1 MAPPRKQRTVLR
13 PLRLTRTVV
22 ISDVHI
28 GNGARTCWYQPAV
41 HEPYLTALLDWVIAH
56 ASDWELPVGKL
67 VILGDFFDFWMYPP
81 DQRPPAIDD
90 IIAANPCILGPGGK
104 LAEAVAALQGNVT
117 YLRGNHDI
125 SLGQEDLDRLPL
137 GGHRITLADDIVV
150 ESGLVLTHGH
160 LFTMFNAPDP
170 RYPGE
175 QPVGH
180 FVSRAIA
187 HLVENTLAPG
197 KTAADLAGQGSPY
210 GFSLDSFAATLKAD
224 LTGPSVTSTLLDYFS
239 ARCGLAED
247 APITMADGSTT
258 TLSAARA
265 KYDGLWDDW
274 VARYGGGEAG
284 ETVAAKAA
292 YADYDGTYLA
302 WFAQQAAWDRAAL
315 GAVTGHTHVPR
326 QGITNST
333 IQYLNCGFE
342 CPSAP
347 DMSQAG
353 KTFNFGVIA
362 PDGTPALWVI
372 AGGDEG
378 YVVAPVDHPPADQ
391 VTCALFSD
399 FSCYVSITNATPQ
412 ELRKTSETVD
422 NGYYVVHPPDTIP
435 PGETRHFW
443 LQDLAGIFGA
453 EGGVTYTP
461 AEGGAPLDFAY
472 GCPTAYFRNYASG
485 GSSLQASST
494 SPPDPQ
500 QPGNVVPP
508 SGHPLF
514 VDFRVDGEAGS
525 AVGNWT
531 PRSLLAL
538 AVDAAG
544 FRYDPLQDI
553 IYSKMD
559 PLQRKFGYAY
569 GYDAGALA
577 MNAIIDCEP
586 IFFDYAGKTWMIE
599 LWKGQYG
606 LETGCEIGVYNR
618 SIGSSSL
625 FYSVLDPTV
634 GNRPGDPNPEHSL
647 FFDCAS
653 DSELL
658 TMSSVLYRN
667 GQRVFSRGPEPHWWL
682 TGFRWG
688 LLSDPGDLTMDVTI
702 ECLDAVMT
710 SALVG
715 ALRNMGYAN
724 VDVNGNT
731 VAFTFATPKTPQP
744 RAAYPQLVSIVR
756 AANQEIVGAYDSLG
770 LASNDPNT
778 VGDQAA
784 AVIANAFAIYS
795 EEFFASVV
803 AGLAQLLGIDASSAL
818 RTLTEDF
825 LVALGDASQFLTNA
839 GYRLAD
845 WVDAIAGFISEVLDF
860 SCVVEVSNRGG
871 PYELALDSSA
881 IVYGDW
887 AVPPPATIAPG
898 GAARFWLKD
907 PKPSIHGADGWVSY
921 SYTDSRGTGQS
932 VRFGFDCPTGFD
944 PNVATT
950 SSGAFGLYTKS
961 GAVTSAWNALDSVVA
976 WGHPLYVTFV
986 WGNAPLPGDV

>member
-1 MAPPRKQRTVLR
+1 MSSERQIVFR
-13 PLRLTRTVV
+13 PFYKTVV

-28 GNGARTCWYQPAV
+28 GTGAPTCWYQPAV
-41 HEPYLTALLDWVIAH
+41 HEPYLTALLDWVIAR
-56 ASDWELPVGKL
+56 ASDRQFPVGKL

-90 IIAANPCILGPGGK
+90 IIAANPAILGPGGK
-104 LAEAVAALQGNVT
+104 LAEAVAALRSNVV
-117 YLRGNHDI
+117 YVRGNHDI
-125 SLGQEDLDRLPL
+125 SLGQADLDRLPL
-137 GGHRITLADDIVV
+137 GPRLPDTHHITLADDIVM

-180 FVSRAIA
+180 FVSRAVA
-187 HLVENTLAPG
+187 HLVENMLAPG
-197 KTAADLAGQGSPY
+197 QTAADLRDQGSPY
-210 GFSLDSFAATLKAD
+210 GFSLDSFASALEGE

-258 TLSAARA
+258 TLSEARA
-265 KYDGLWDDW
+265 KYDGLWDNW

-292 YADYDGTYLA
+292 YADFNGTYLA

-315 GAVTGHTHVPR
+315 GTVTGHTHVPK

-333 IQYLNCGFE
+333 VQYLNCGFE
-342 CPSAP
+342 CPSLK
-347 DMSQAG
+347 DMTAGG

-362 PDGTPALWVI
+362 PDGTSALWAI
-372 AGGDEG
+372 TSGAQG
-378 YVVAPVDHPPADQ
+378 YAVVPVNAPADQ
-391 VTCALFSD
+391 VIRGLSSD

-412 ELRKTSETVD
+412 ELVRTEVTFDS
-422 NGYYVVHPPDTIP
+422 GYYAVQPPDTIP
-435 PGETRHFW
+435 PGTTRHFW
-443 LQDLAGIFGA
+443 LQDLAGPLGA

-461 AEGGAPLDFAY
+461 EGGGAPLRFAY
-472 GCPTAYFRNYASG
+472 GCPTLFNNYASG
-485 GSSLQASST
+485 GSAFTASST

-500 QPGNVVPP
+500 QSGDVVPP
-508 SGHPLF
+508 GGHPLF
-514 VDFRVDGEAGS
+514 VDFRVEGQEGS
-525 AVGNWT
+525 AVGPWT

-544 FRYDPLQDI
+544 FMYDPLQDI
-553 IYSKMD
+553 IYSRME

-577 MNAIIDCEP
+577 MNAVIDCEP

-618 SIGSSSL
+618 TIGSSSF
-625 FYSVLDPTV
+625 FYSVLDSTV
-634 GNRPGDPNPEHSL
+634 GKRPADPNPEHNL
-647 FFDCAS
+647 FFDSAS

-658 TMSSVLYRN
+658 TMSSTLYRK
-667 GQRVFSRGPEPHWWL
+667 GQRVFSRGPERHWWL

-688 LLSDPGDLTMDVTI
+688 LLSDPEDLTMDVTI

-710 SALVG
+710 SALTS
-715 ALRNMGYAN
+715 ALGTVGYADI
-724 VDVNGNT
+724 DVNGNT

-744 RAAYPQLVSIVR
+744 RAASPQLVSVVR
-756 AANQEIVGAYDSLG
+756 AANQEIVAAYDSLG

-803 AGLAQLLGIDASSAL
+803 VGLAKLLGIDASSLL
-818 RTLTEDF
+818 RTLTGDF
-825 LVALGDASQFLTNA
+825 LVALDAASQFVTNA
-839 GYRLAD
+839 GYQLAE
-845 WVDAIAGFISEVLDF
+845 WVDAMTNFIGELLDF
-860 SCVVEVSNRGG
+860 SCVIEISNRGG
-871 PYELALDSSA
+871 PYELALNDSG
-881 IVYGDW
+881 IVYGNW
-887 AVPPPATIAPG
+887 AVAPPATIAPG
-898 GAARFWLKD
+898 GIGRFWLKD
-907 PKPSIHGADGWVSY
+907 PKPSIHGADGSVTY
-921 SYTDSRGTGQS
+921 AYTDSRGTPQF

-944 PNVATT
+944 ANAANT
-950 SSGAFGLYTKS
+950 SSGAFGIYTKS

-986 WGNAPLPGDV
+986 WGNAPLPDDA